1 MADLGTALH
10 TRLKDGSAGA
20 IVATRIYPRIRP
32 QNSPLPAITYTVPGG
47 ARDATLKGLSQTRRP
62 RVQIDCWA
70 ETYAQSRALADAAV
84 ADLST
89 PATVAGL
96 KFGRAS
102 ADEPR
107 DLGEDTGGKYL
118 HRASVDLLV
127 EYRIV

>member
-1 MADLGTALH
+1 MADLGTALF
-10 TRLKDGSAGA
+10 TRLKDGAAGA
-20 IVATRIYPRIRP
+20 LVATRIYPRIRP
-32 QNSPLPAITYTVPGG
+32 QNSALPAITYTVPGG
-47 ARDATLKGLSQTRRP
+47 ARDATLKGLSGTRRP
-62 RVQIDCWA
+62 RIQIDCWA
-70 ETYAQSRALADAAV
+70 ATYAQSRALAEAAV

-89 PATVAGL
+89 PADVAGL

-107 DLGEDTGGKYL
+107 DLGEDVGDTFI